1 MLANQVSD
9 REAVLAAFDA
19 YDSICEQL
27 AALDFTRM
35 TPAELF
41 ELQSRR
47 EHRTRTTSAADHRI
61 LAALQAQ
68 ATPKDIGARSWPEIL
83 CTRLRISKD
92 EADRRIADTRDL
104 GPRHGMNGEVLEA
117 ALPACA
123 AGLATGVINREH
135 VQEIRKALTKAAKYT
150 DPAACAELEGVL
162 ATAARGITPHT
173 LREVATYALNT
184 LNPDGDGPALSERK
198 RGITFGRQDVDG
210 MIRVSGHVDAELGAY
225 LKTITQVW
233 GAPGVNNPAD
243 AEPLNNPV
251 PNPLMDSDE
260 CTAPP
265 RTEPVPPRAQ
275 PIPPQPPRPAEPAH
289 PEPDPVSPQENWLPE
304 DASALA
310 ELIDPPPEPFA
321 ERRDA
326 FDIATGQPHHD
337 EQPAERRSAFD
348 AAREDEDGAAAAR
361 DTRTKAQRNH
371 DALKAV
377 MRNAL
382 MSKQL
387 GQHGGLPVTVVVST
401 TLGEL
406 QDAAGIARTSVG
418 TTMSIRDLIRLA
430 AHAHHYLLLYRE
442 HTAEPLYLGRTK
454 RLASKA
460 QRLVMISR
468 DRGCTMPNCPVAG
481 IDCQGMHA
489 EQDWTCGGQTN
500 ITDLGLGCGSD
511 NQLAFETG
519 WDTTI
524 GEDGR
529 IHWHPPPLLDV
540 GQDTLNH
547 FHHPEELLRPPDEDP

>member
-9 REAVLAAFDA
+9 REAVIAAFDA
-19 YDSICEQL
+19 YDSACEQL
-27 AALDFTRM
+27 AALDFTRL

-47 EHRTRTTSAADHRI
+47 EHRARTTAAADHRI

-68 ATPKDIGARSWPEIL
+68 AVPKDIGARTWAEIL
-83 CTRLRISKD
+83 CTRMRISKD
-92 EADRRIADTRDL
+92 EADRRLADARDL
-104 GPRHGMNGEVLEA
+104 GPRHGMDGEVLEPKMA
-117 ALPACA
+117 ACA
-123 AGLATGVINREH
+123 DALATGAINRDH
-135 VQEIRKALTKAAKYT
+135 VQEIRKALTTAAKCAG
-150 DPAACAELEGVL
+150 PAACAELEAVL
-162 ATAARGITPHT
+162 ANAATGITPHT

-184 LNPDGDGPALSERK
+184 LNPDGDGPDLATRK

-243 AEPLNNPV
+243 AEPVNNPV
-251 PNPLMDSDE
+251 PNPL
-260 CTAPP
+260 
-265 RTEPVPPRAQ
+265 TENPGVPDAAPVPPG
-275 PIPPQPPRPAEPAH
+275 EPA
-289 PEPDPVSPQENWLPE
+289 PPGPSDSAPVPSEENWFP
-304 DASALA
+304 DGASVLA
-310 ELIDPPPEPFA
+310 ELIDHPPEPFA
-321 ERRDA
+321 ERRTALDA
-326 FDIATGQPHHD
+326 ASDDGGL
-337 EQPAERRSAFD
+337 PADRLTERRSVFD
-348 AAREDEDGAAAAR
+348 AVPDNLTAAAR

-382 MSKQL
+382 MSKEL

-406 QDAAGIARTSVG
+406 QDAAGIARTSAG
-418 TTMSIRDLIRLA
+418 TTMPIPDLIRLA
-430 AHAHHYLLLYRE
+430 AHAHHYLIVYRE

-460 QRLVMISR
+460 QRLVMLSR

-481 IDCQGMHA
+481 IDCEGMHA
-489 EQDWTCGGQTN
+489 DMDWARGGLTD
-500 ITDLGLGCGSD
+500 ITGLGLGCGSD

-519 WDTTI
+519 WATSI
-524 GEDGR
+524 GKDGR
-529 IHWHPPPLLDV
+529 VHWHPPPLLDV

-547 FHHPEELLRPPDEDP
+547 FHHPEELLEPRDEDP

>member
-19 YDSICEQL
+19 YDTACEYL

-47 EHRTRTTSAADHRI
+47 EQRARTTAVADHRI

-92 EADRRIADTRDL
+92 EADRRIADARDL
-104 GPRHGMNGEVLEA
+104 GPRHGMGGELLEA

-135 VQEIRKALTKAAKYT
+135 VQEIRKALTKAAKYA

-162 ATAARGITPHT
+162 ATAASGITPHT

-184 LNPDGDGPALSERK
+184 LNPDGDGPDLSERK

-210 MIRVSGHVDAELGAY
+210 MIRISGHVDAELGAY

-233 GAPGVNNPAD
+233 GAPGINNPAD

-251 PNPLMDSDE
+251 PNPLMGDAE
-260 CTAPP
+260 VPP
-265 RTEPVPPRAQ
+265 DAETEPPEEPAE
-275 PIPPQPPRPAEPAH
+275 PGPAEPA
-289 PEPDPVSPQENWLPE
+289 PVPSEENWFPD
-304 DASALA
+304 DASVLA
-310 ELIDPPPEPFA
+310 ELVEYQPEPFA
-321 ERRDA
+321 ERRTALDA
-326 FDIATGQPHHD
+326 AMDDARLPADQL
-337 EQPAERRSAFD
+337 AERRSAFD
-348 AAREDEDGAAAAR
+348 TAREDEDGAAAAR
-361 DTRTKAQRNH
+361 DTRSKAQRNH

-377 MRNAL
+377 VRNAL

-500 ITDLGLGCGSD
+500 ITGLGLGCGSD

-529 IHWHPPPLLDV
+529 VHWHPPPLLDV

-547 FHHPEELLRPPDEDP
+547 FHHPEELLRPPDDDP

>member
-9 REAVLAAFDA
+9 REAVLAAFDT
-19 YDSICEQL
+19 YDSACEQL
-27 AALDFTRM
+27 TALDFTRM

-47 EHRTRTTSAADHRI
+47 EHRARTTAAADHRI

-92 EADRRIADTRDL
+92 EADRRIADARDL

-135 VQEIRKALTKAAKYT
+135 VQEIRKALTKAAKYA

-162 ATAARGITPHT
+162 ATAASGITPHT

-184 LNPDGDGPALSERK
+184 LNPDGDGPDLSERK

-210 MIRVSGHVDAELGAY
+210 MIRISGHVDAELGVY

-251 PNPLMDSDE
+251 PNPLMGDAE
-260 CTAPP
+260 VPP
-265 RTEPVPPRAQ
+265 DAETEPPEEPAE
-275 PIPPQPPRPAEPAH
+275 PEPAEPA
-289 PEPDPVSPQENWLPE
+289 PVPSEENWFPD
-304 DASALA
+304 DASVLA
-310 ELIDPPPEPFA
+310 ELVEYQPEPFA
-321 ERRDA
+321 ERRTALDDA
-326 FDIATGQPHHD
+326 MDDARLPADQL
-337 EQPAERRSAFD
+337 AERRSAFD
-348 AAREDEDGAAAAR
+348 TACEDEDGAAAAR

-511 NQLAFETG
+511 NQLAFETA

-529 IHWHPPPLLDV
+529 VHWHPPPLLDV

-547 FHHPEELLRPPDEDP
+547 FHHPEELLRPPDDDP

>member
-19 YDSICEQL
+19 YDAACERL
-27 AALDFTRM
+27 AALDFIRL
-35 TPAELF
+35 TPEELF

-47 EHRTRTTSAADHRI
+47 EHRDRTTAVADHRI

-68 ATPKDIGARSWPEIL
+68 ATPKDIGARTWTQIL

-92 EADRRIADTRDL
+92 EADRRIADARDL
-104 GPRHGMNGEVLEA
+104 GPRHGMNGDVLEPELPSCAA
-117 ALPACA
+117 ALA
-123 AGLATGVINREH
+123 AGTINGDH
-135 VQEIRKALTKAAKYT
+135 VHEIRKALVKAAKHA
-150 DPAACAELEGVL
+150 DRARCAKLERDL
-162 ATAARGITPHT
+162 TAAATGITPHT
-173 LREVATYALNT
+173 LREVANYALYD
-184 LNPDGDGPALSERK
+184 LNQDGDGPDLAAHK

-243 AEPLNNPV
+243 AEPVNNPV
-251 PNPLMDSDE
+251 PNPLWDNSVPQDSELPVVLPD
-260 CTAPP
+260 P
-265 RTEPVPPRAQ
+265 EPVAADPAQ
-275 PIPPQPPRPAEPAH
+275 PEPTPASSV
-289 PEPDPVSPQENWLPE
+289 PDWVP
-304 DASALA
+304 DHASVLA
-310 ELIDPPPEPFA
+310 EFVEYPPEPFA
-321 ERRDA
+321 ERRAALDA
-326 FDIATGQPHHD
+326 ALDQPD
-337 EQPAERRSAFD
+337 RCVLTDDQLAERLAALD
-348 AAREDEDGAAAAR
+348 AACDDKR

-406 QDAAGIARTSVG
+406 QDAAGVARTSAG
-418 TTMSIRDLIRLA
+418 TLMPMRDLIRLA
-430 AHAHHYLLLYRE
+430 AHAHHYLVVYRE

-454 RLASKA
+454 RLASAA

-481 IDCQGMHA
+481 IDCEGMHA
-489 EQDWTCGGQTN
+489 ELDWARGGRTD
-500 ITDLGLGCGSD
+500 ITGLGLGCGAD

-529 IHWHPPPLLDV
+529 VHWHPPPLLDV

-547 FHHPEELLRPPDEDP
+547 YHHPEELLGPSDEDP

>member
-9 REAVLAAFDA
+9 RESVLAAFDA
-19 YDSICEQL
+19 YDSACEQL
-27 AALDFTRM
+27 ATLDFMRM

-47 EHRTRTTSAADHRI
+47 EHRARTTAVADHRI
-61 LAALQAQ
+61 LSALQAQ
-68 ATPKDIGARSWPEIL
+68 ATPKDIGARSWSEIL

-92 EADRRIADTRDL
+92 EADRRVANARDL
-104 GPRHGMNGEVLEA
+104 GPRHVIGGEVLEPELPFCA
-117 ALPACA
+117 GALA
-123 AGLATGVINREH
+123 AGTINSDH
-135 VQEIRKALTKAAKYT
+135 VQEIRKALAKAAKYT
-150 DPAACAELEGVL
+150 DRATCAELERDL
-162 ATAARGITPHT
+162 AAAATGITPHT
-173 LREVATYALNT
+173 LREVANYALYALNQ
-184 LNPDGDGPALSERK
+184 DGDGPDLAEHK

-210 MIRVSGHVDAELGAY
+210 MMRVSGHVDAELGAY

-243 AEPLNNPV
+243 AEPMNNPV
-251 PNPLMDSDE
+251 PNPLLDSDE
-260 CTAPP
+260 VPAVPP
-265 RTEPVPPRAQ
+265 EADPVPPE
-275 PIPPQPPRPAEPAH
+275 PPVPADSEPPEPAAQA
-289 PEPDPVSPQENWLPE
+289 EQFWRPDG
-304 DASALA
+304 ASALA
-310 ELIDPPPEPFA
+310 EFNDYSPEPFA
-321 ERRDA
+321 QRRAALDTA
-326 FDIATGQPHHD
+326 TDQSGGGGLSADELALRRAALDIACD
-337 EQPAERRSAFD
+337 
-348 AAREDEDGAAAAR
+348 DGPDTAAAR

-387 GQHGGLPVTVVVST
+387 GQHGGLPVTVVISA

-406 QDAAGIARTSVG
+406 QDAAGIARTSAG
-418 TTMSIRDLIRLA
+418 TMMPMRDLLRLA
-430 AHAHHYLLLYRE
+430 SHAHHYLLLYKD

-468 DRGCTMPNCPVAG
+468 DRGCTMPGCPVAG
-481 IDCQGMHA
+481 ADCQGMHA
-489 EQDWTCGGQTN
+489 ELDWVRGGRTD
-500 ITDLGLGCGSD
+500 ITGLGLGCGSD

-524 GEDGR
+524 GKDGR
-529 IHWHPPPLLDV
+529 VHWHPPPLLDV

-547 FHHPEELLRPPDEDP
+547 FHHPEELLIPPDEDP

>member
-1 MLANQVSD
+1 MLANQVLD

-19 YDSICEQL
+19 YDSACEQL
-27 AALDFTRM
+27 ATLNFARM

-47 EHRTRTTSAADHRI
+47 EHRARTTAVADHRI

-68 ATPKDIGARSWPEIL
+68 ATPKDVGARTWAEIL
-83 CTRLRISKD
+83 CTRMRISKD
-92 EADRRIADTRDL
+92 EADRRLADARDL
-104 GPRHGMNGEVLEA
+104 GPRHGMDGELLEA

-123 AGLATGVINREH
+123 DALADGAINREH
-135 VQEIRKALTKAAKYT
+135 VREIRKALTTAAKHA

-162 ATAARGITPHT
+162 ATAATGITPHT
-173 LREVATYALNT
+173 LRELATYALNT
-184 LNPDGDGPALSERK
+184 LNPDGDGPDLATRK

-243 AEPLNNPV
+243 AEPVNNPV
-251 PNPLMDSDE
+251 PNPLMDDAGVSPDAE
-260 CTAPP
+260 PMPPEAPAEP
-265 RTEPVPPRAQ
+265 RPAQPSPVPP
-275 PIPPQPPRPAEPAH
+275 E
-289 PEPDPVSPQENWLPE
+289 ENWFPD
-304 DASALA
+304 DASVLA
-310 ELIDPPPEPFA
+310 ELIDHPPEPFA
-321 ERRDA
+321 ERRTALDDA
-326 FDIATGQPHHD
+326 MADAGLSTD
-337 EQPAERRSAFD
+337 ELAERRSAFD
-348 AAREDEDGAAAAR
+348 AVPDNLTASAR

-377 MRNAL
+377 MRDAL
-382 MSKQL
+382 MSKRL

-406 QDAAGIARTSVG
+406 QDAAGIARTSAG
-418 TTMSIRDLIRLA
+418 TTMPIRDLIRLA
-430 AHAHHYLLLYRE
+430 AHAHHYLIVYRE

-481 IDCQGMHA
+481 IDCEGMHA
-489 EQDWTCGGQTN
+489 DLDWVRGGRTD
-500 ITDLGLGCGSD
+500 ITGLGLGCGSD

-519 WDTTI
+519 WTNSI
-524 GEDGR
+524 GNDGR
-529 IHWHPPPLLDV
+529 VHWHPPPLLDV

>member
-19 YDSICEQL
+19 YDSVCEQL

-47 EHRTRTTSAADHRI
+47 EHRARTTAAADHRI

-92 EADRRIADTRDL
+92 EADRRLADARDL
-104 GPRHGMNGEVLEA
+104 GPRHGMNGELLEA

-135 VQEIRKALTKAAKYT
+135 VQEIRKALTKAAKYA

-162 ATAARGITPHT
+162 ATAAAGITPHT

-184 LNPDGDGPALSERK
+184 LNPDGDGPDLSERK

-243 AEPLNNPV
+243 AEPVHNPV
-251 PNPLMDSDE
+251 PNPLMENPGMPDAE
-260 CTAPP
+260 PELPEAQAEPGPPEPTPAPP
-265 RTEPVPPRAQ
+265 DQ
-275 PIPPQPPRPAEPAH
+275 
-289 PEPDPVSPQENWLPE
+289 DWLPD
-304 DASALA
+304 DASVLA
-310 ELIDPPPEPFA
+310 ELVGYPPEPFA
-321 ERRDA
+321 ERRTALDT
-326 FDIATGQPHHD
+326 ATDDDGLPADQL
-337 EQPAERRSAFD
+337 AERRSAFD
-348 AAREDEDGAAAAR
+348 AVPDNLTAAAR

-406 QDAAGIARTSVG
+406 QDAAGIARTSAG
-418 TTMSIRDLIRLA
+418 TTMPIRDLIRLA
-430 AHAHHYLLLYRE
+430 AHAHHYLIVYRE

-454 RLASKA
+454 RLASKS

-481 IDCQGMHA
+481 VDCEGMHA
-489 EQDWTCGGQTN
+489 ELDWVRGGR
-500 ITDLGLGCGSD
+500 TDINGLGLGCGSD

-519 WDTTI
+519 WDTSI
-524 GEDGR
+524 GKDGR
-529 IHWHPPPLLDV
+529 VHWHPPPLLDV

>member
-19 YDSICEQL
+19 YDSVCEQL
-27 AALDFTRM
+27 TALNFARM

-41 ELQSRR
+41 ALQSRR
-47 EHRTRTTSAADHRI
+47 EHRARTTAAADHRI

-68 ATPKDIGARSWPEIL
+68 ATPKDIGARTWAEIL
-83 CTRLRISKD
+83 CTRMRISKD
-92 EADRRIADTRDL
+92 EADRRLADARDL
-104 GPRHGMNGEVLEA
+104 GPRHGMDGELLEA

-123 AGLATGVINREH
+123 DALAAGAINGDH
-135 VQEIRKALTKAAKYT
+135 VREIRRALTTAAKHA

-162 ATAARGITPHT
+162 ATAATGITPHT
-173 LREVATYALNT
+173 LRELATYALNT
-184 LNPDGDGPALSERK
+184 LNPDGDGPDQATRK
-198 RGITFGRQDVDG
+198 RGITFGRQDIDG

-243 AEPLNNPV
+243 AEPVNNPE
-251 PNPLMDSDE
+251 PNPLMDDAE
-260 CTAPP
+260 LPP
-265 RTEPVPPRAQ
+265 DAEPKTPEEQAEPGPSEPVPV
-275 PIPPQPPRPAEPAH
+275 PP
-289 PEPDPVSPQENWLPE
+289 DENWFPD
-304 DASALA
+304 DASVLA
-310 ELIDPPPEPFA
+310 ELIDYPPEPFA
-321 ERRDA
+321 ERRTALDDA
-326 FDIATGQPHHD
+326 MDDGGLPADQL
-337 EQPAERRSAFD
+337 AERRSAFD
-348 AAREDEDGAAAAR
+348 AVSDNLTAAAR

-377 MRNAL
+377 MRDAL
-382 MSKQL
+382 MSPRL

-406 QDAAGIARTSVG
+406 QDAAGIARTSAG
-418 TTMSIRDLIRLA
+418 TTMPIRDLIRLA
-430 AHAHHYLLLYRE
+430 AHAHHYLIVYRE

-481 IDCQGMHA
+481 IDCEGMHA
-489 EQDWTCGGQTN
+489 ELDWARGGRTD
-500 ITDLGLGCGSD
+500 ITGLGLGCGSD

-519 WDTTI
+519 WDTSI
-524 GEDGR
+524 GKDGR

-547 FHHPEELLRPPDEDP
+547 FHHPEELLRPPDKDP